1 MIPSR
6 FMPALNLKALK
17 SFDWRSLQ
25 KYANPRVADDLN
37 VFLEKLPHNAGKTV
51 LVAAGIAWAAAAVV
65 GLYTTVQ
72 IQKLTDL
79 RTKMEEAEAVKPLVP
94 VISETAVKTEDISR
108 FVEKAKKIYTGIEIN
123 GRDNTIQ
130 INAKSTGAFGQF
142 REAIGHV
149 LNGGQGWRVSI
160 ESLCIGR
167 ECKPNPLS
175 ASFKINKVSV
185 DKPT

>member
-1 MIPSR
+1 MNPSR
-6 FMPALNLKALK
+6 FIAALDFKALK

-25 KYANPRVADDLN
+25 KFANPRVADDLN
-37 VFLEKLPHNAGKTV
+37 RFLEKLPQNAGKTV
-51 LVAAGIAWAAAAVV
+51 LVAAGIAWAAAGAI

-72 IQKLTDL
+72 IQKMTDL
-79 RTKMEEAEAVKPLVP
+79 QAKLEEAEAIKPLVP
-94 VISETAVKTEDISR
+94 VITETAVKAEDVRS
-108 FVEKAKKIYTGIEIN
+108 FVDKAKKIYTGLEIS
-123 GRDNTIQ
+123 GRDNTVQ
-130 INAKSTGAFGQF
+130 VTAKSTGAFGQF

-149 LNGGQGWRVSI
+149 LNGGTGWRVSI